1 MAGKMIKRTKLAG
14 LGAVA
19 TQLFLDLKEA
29 GLTQVLPATGQNFTL
44 ASGAG
49 KFVMD
54 SSLTVNPKHATQ
66 PWRML
71 VDVSGATGGAGQIKI
86 AFANPE
92 QISNAGATSS
102 FPGGVDTNGARIMGQ
117 LGAAWN
123 KASSS
128 ALGDVFVNR
137 SIANQTFDAGTT
149 ISYVLTATE
158 RGIAFFIWDEASDA
172 SPKFSWFL
180 VQSAVNK
187 DTGAPRVD
195 ELSPIFCVYSCDAQQ
210 PQKFVISE
218 SDIFRPTVSKPADED
233 SIDSAAILNSKQQ
246 VAIAIGNK
254 YLVTFPNRLN
264 TDRYAY
270 TDELD
275 MIAYTSAD
283 VISEDSEIPVRP
295 YGESVDRVYRAF
307 KANGA
312 NNTGMRLLML
322 VEGGGIDAV

>member
-29 GLTQVLPATGQNFTL
+29 GLTQVMPATGQNFTL
-44 ASGAG
+44 ASGNG

-71 VDVSGATGGAGQIKI
+71 VDVSGAIGGAGQIKI
-86 AFANPE
+86 AIANPE
-92 QISNAGATSS
+92 QISNAGATST
-102 FPGGVDTNGARIMGQ
+102 FPGAIDTNGARVMGQ
-117 LGAAWN
+117 LGKAWSN
-123 KASSS
+123 PSS

-137 SIANQTFDAGTT
+137 NITNQTFDAGTT
-149 ISYVLTATE
+149 ISYVLTATA
-158 RGIAFFIWDEASDA
+158 RGIAFFIWDEGSDA

-187 DTGAPRVD
+187 DTGAARVD
-195 ELSPIFCVYSCDAQQ
+195 NLSPIFCVYCCDAQ
-210 PQKFVISE
+210 PPKKFVVSE
-218 SDIFRPTVSKPADED
+218 SDVFRPTLSKPADED
-233 SIDSAAILNSKQQ
+233 DIDSAAILNSKQQ

-295 YGESVDRVYRAF
+295 YGEATDRVYRAF

-312 NNTGMRLLML
+312 NNTGMRLLLL
-322 VEGGGIDAV
+322 VQGGGIDAI

>member
-19 TQLFLDLKEA
+19 TQLFLDLKDA

-44 ASGAG
+44 TSGAG

-54 SSLTVNPKHATQ
+54 SAAAINPVHATQ
-66 PWRML
+66 PWRIL

-86 AFANPE
+86 AVANPE

-102 FPGGVDTNGARIMGQ
+102 FPGGVDTSGARVMGQ
-117 LGAAWN
+117 LGAAWS
-123 KASSS
+123 KASGSV
-128 ALGDVFVNR
+128 LGDVFVNR
-137 SIANQTFDAGTT
+137 NIANQTFDAGST
-149 ISYVLTATE
+149 ISYVLTATN
-158 RGIAFFIWDEASDA
+158 RGIAFFIWDEGSDA
-172 SPKFSWFL
+172 TPKFSWFV
-180 VQSAVNK
+180 VQNAVNK
-187 DTGAPRVD
+187 DTGAPRTTD
-195 ELSPIFCVYSCDAQQ
+195 LSPIFCAYSCDAQQ
-210 PQKFVISE
+210 PQKFVVSE
-218 SDIFRPTVSKPADED
+218 ADVFRPTVSKPADED

-264 TDRYAY
+264 TERYAY

-295 YGESVDRVYRAF
+295 YGEAEDRVYRAF

-312 NNTGMRLLML
+312 NNTGMRLLLL

>member
-29 GLTQVLPATGQNFTL
+29 GLTQVMPASGQNFTL
-44 ASGAG
+44 TSGAG

-54 SSLTVNPKHATQ
+54 SSLTVNPKHVTQ

-92 QISNAGATSS
+92 QISNAGATST
-102 FPGGVDTNGARIMGQ
+102 FPGAVDNTGARVMGQ
-117 LGAAWN
+117 LGTAWS
-123 KASSS
+123 KPAGS

-137 SIANQTFDAGTT
+137 SITNQTFDAGTT
-149 ISYVLTATE
+149 ISYVLTATA
-158 RGIAFFIWDEASDA
+158 RGIAFFIWDEGSDA

-187 DTGAPRVD
+187 DTGAARVD
-195 ELSPIFCVYSCDAQQ
+195 NLSPIFCVYSCDAQS
-210 PQKFVISE
+210 PRKFVISE
-218 SDIFRPTVSKPADED
+218 SDVFRPTESKPADED

-295 YGESVDRVYRAF
+295 YGEATDRVYRAF

-312 NNTGMRLLML
+312 NNTGMRLLLL
-322 VEGGGIDAV
+322 VQGGGINAI

>member
-29 GLTQVLPATGQNFTL
+29 GLTQVMPATGQNFTL
-44 ASGAG
+44 TSGAG

-92 QISNAGATSS
+92 QISNTGATSS
-102 FPGGVDTNGARIMGQ
+102 FPGAVDTTGARVMGQ
-117 LGAAWN
+117 LGNAWS
-123 KASSS
+123 KPGS

-137 SIANQTFDAGTT
+137 SIINQTFDAGNT
-149 ISYVLTATE
+149 ISYVLTATA
-158 RGIAFFIWDEASDA
+158 RGIAFFIWDEGSDA

-187 DTGAPRVD
+187 DTGAARVD
-195 ELSPIFCVYSCDAQQ
+195 NLSPIFCVYSCDAQS
-210 PQKFVISE
+210 PRKFVISE
-218 SDIFRPTVSKPADED
+218 SDVFRPTESKPADED

-295 YGESVDRVYRAF
+295 YGEATDRVYRAF

-312 NNTGMRLLML
+312 NNTGMRLLLL
-322 VEGGGIDAV
+322 VQGGGIDAV